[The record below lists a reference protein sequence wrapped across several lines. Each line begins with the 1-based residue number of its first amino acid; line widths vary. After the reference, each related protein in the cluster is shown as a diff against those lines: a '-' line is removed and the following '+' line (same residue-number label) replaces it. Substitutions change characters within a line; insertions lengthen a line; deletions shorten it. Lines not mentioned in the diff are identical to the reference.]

1 MMKDDQIS
9 IRLPGEVRVQLEKI
23 AAAEDRSLS
32 ATVRRIV
39 VLALKHRGAD
49 QLASRRDFA

>member
-1 MMKDDQIS
+1 MTKDDQIS

-39 VLALKHRGAD
+39 VRALEHRGAD
-49 QLASRRDFA
+49 QVAA

>member
-39 VLALKHRGAD
+39 VLALKHRGAE
-49 QLASRRDFA
+49 SRGDFA